1 MLDDLVKT
9 NETLMKKNRLV
20 YYYYVGN
27 FEKSAFIFRH
37 LFDFDGEKQKRK

>member
-20 YYYYVGN
+20 YYVGN

-37 LFDFDGEKQKRK
+37 FFDFDGEEQKRK